1 MIKKNININLLNGFH
16 IRPATK
22 FVKKAR
28 KFSSKIKI
36 KLRNKIIDAK
46 SLFKIQ
52 TLGIS
57 YGDVITIIADGK
69 DEKDAVN
76 YLFNLINSFKE

>member
-1 MIKKNININLLNGFH
+1 MLERKININLLNGFH

-22 FVKKAR
+22 FVKAAK
-28 KFSSKIKI
+28 KFSSEIKI
-36 KLRNKIIDAK
+36 KLHDKIVDAK

-57 YGDVITIIADGK
+57 NKDVITIIINGK
-69 DEKDAVN
+69 DEIDALD
-76 YLFNLINSFKE
+76 YLSNLINSFQE